1 MWLKILKVLLIY
13 NVIKVVSSEKKLIFT
28 LRDFIKV
35 SWLLYYSQDG
45 GHEIV
50 SCSIN

>member
-1 MWLKILKVLLIY
+1 MWLY
-13 NVIKVVSSEKKLIFT
+13 NVIKVVNSENKLIFT

-45 GHEIV
+45 GREIV